1 MALYCPWCKAAENF
15 DIQVLGSSLPLPWT
29 VEALKRHV
37 KFCNKAPRPRGRKQ
51 SKGDNKMAEQ
61 KSETKTS
68 SFSASSRD
76 PQAWTGRTDNI
87 IGKSLD
93 ASFWGIGNKL
103 SGTVVGWRE
112 VTFTEQETKEKRSGI
127 AYRLELDHPIRIAEE
142 DETIVEIPVLAG
154 IIAALKDL
162 KAKGYVEI
170 RRGDLWQVSCTG
182 IRKAKRPGFSDSPEF
197 EIAVIR
203 K

>member
-1 MALYCPWCKAAENF
+1 
-15 DIQVLGSSLPLPWT
+15 
-29 VEALKRHV
+29 
-37 KFCNKAPRPRGRKQ
+37 
-51 SKGDNKMAEQ
+51 MAEQ
-61 KSETKTS
+61 KSETKTG
-68 SFSASSRD
+68 SFAASSSSRET
-76 PQAWTGRTDNI
+76 QAWTGRTDNI

-103 SGTVVGWRE
+103 SGTIVGWRE
-112 VTFTEQETKEKRSGI
+112 VTFTDPETKEKRSGT
-127 AYRLELDHPIRIAEE
+127 AYRLELDHAINIDGE

-154 IIAALKDL
+154 VVAALKDL
-162 KAKGYVEI
+162 RAKGYVEI